1 MDLSQRE
8 AAARSRLDPMWFDY
22 LAGGAGEERTVAA
35 NREAWTD
42 HALRPHYLRDVRG
55 ASAATTVL
63 DAPTPAPL
71 IVAPTAMHRLF
82 HPDGELATAAGAAE
96 AGATYTVSMCAS
108 TALEDIAAVAP
119 GAPRWMQLYMQAD
132 RSITRECVERA
143 VAAGYSALV
152 LTVDSPVTAR
162 NLRNERNGFNVP
174 PGVTLPNIAPR
185 RNHDLDIWSIVG
197 AYDAAVTPDDIALV
211 SSWGGGLPVV
221 VKGLVRGDDARRA
234 VDAGA
239 AAVAVS
245 NHGGRQLDTCIATAR
260 ALPEVVDAV
269 AGDAEVYVD
278 GGVRSGIDIV
288 KALALGARAVM
299 VGRPVIWGLAT
310 DGAAGVHAV
319 LAELAADTVRTLAL
333 CGLTS
338 SLDVTRDLLD

>member
-22 LAGGAGEERTVAA
+22 LSGGAGEERTVAA
-35 NREAWTD
+35 NRDAWGEVV
-42 HALRPHYLRDVRG
+42 LRPHYLRDVRG
-55 ASAATTVL
+55 TNAATTLLGRPVA
-63 DAPTPAPL
+63 APVV
-71 IVAPTAMHRLF
+71 VAPTAMHRLF
-82 HPDGELATAAGAAE
+82 HPDGELATAAGAAH
-96 AGATYTVSMCAS
+96 AGVVYTVSMCAS
-108 TALEDIAAVAP
+108 TSITEIAAAAP
-119 GAPRWMQLYMQAD
+119 TGVRWMQLYMQAD
-132 RSITRECVERA
+132 RGITKACCELA
-143 VAAGYSALV
+143 AAAGVEALV

-174 PGVTLPNIAPR
+174 VGMTLPNIAPGR
-185 RNHDLDIWSIVG
+185 EDDLDIWAIVG
-197 AYDAAVTPDDIALV
+197 AYDAAVVPEDVALV
-211 SSWGGGLPVV
+211 SAWGGGLPVV

-239 AAVAVS
+239 AAIAVS

-269 AGDAEVYVD
+269 GDDAEVYVD
-278 GGVRSGIDIV
+278 GGVRAGIDVV

-319 LAELAADTVRTLAL
+319 LGELVADTARTLAL
-333 CGLTS
+333 CG
-338 SLDVTRDLLD
+338 VTHPDAVTEDLLA

>member
-1 MDLSQRE
+1 VDLSHRE

-22 LAGGAGEERTVAA
+22 LAGGAGEERAVAA
-35 NREAWTD
+35 NRDAWTSLS
-42 HALRPHYLRDVRG
+42 LRPSYLRDVRG
-55 ASAATTVL
+55 TSAATTL
-63 DAPTPAPL
+63 LGRGTAAP
-71 IVAPTAMHRLF
+71 IVVAPTAMHRLF
-82 HPDGELATAAGAAE
+82 HADGERATALGAAE
-96 AGATYTVSMCAS
+96 AGLTYAVSMCAT
-108 TALEDIAAVAP
+108 TALEELAAVAP

-132 RSITRECVERA
+132 RAITKECCERA
-143 VAAGYSALV
+143 AEAGYEALV

-174 PGVTLPNIAPR
+174 AWCTLPNIAPR
-185 RNHDLDIWSIVG
+185 REHDLDIWAIVG
-197 AYDAAVTPDDIALV
+197 AYDAAVTPDDIGLV
-211 SSWGGGLPVV
+211 SSWAGGLPVV

-278 GGVRSGIDIV
+278 GGIRSGVDVV

-299 VGRPVIWGLAT
+299 VGRPVLWGLAT
-310 DGAAGVHAV
+310 DGAAGVQAV

-333 CGLTS
+333 CGVTS
-338 SLDVTRDLLD
+338 PLDVTPDLVC

>member
-35 NREAWTD
+35 NREAWTEHD
-42 HALRPHYLRDVRG
+42 LRPHYLRDVRG
-55 ASAATTVL
+55 TSAATTLLGVPTA
-63 DAPTPAPL
+63 APVV
-71 IVAPTAMHRLF
+71 VAPTAMHRLF
-82 HPDGELATAAGAAE
+82 HPDGEVATATGAAE
-96 AGATYTVSMCAS
+96 AGLTYTVSMCAS
-108 TALEDIAAVAP
+108 TALEDLAVAAP
-119 GAPRWMQLYMQAD
+119 GGVRWMQLYMQAD
-132 RSITRECVERA
+132 RAITRECVERA
-143 VAAGYSALV
+143 AAAGYTALV

-185 RNHDLDIWSIVG
+185 RDHDLDIWSIVG

-211 SSWGGGLPVV
+211 SSWGGGLPVI

-239 AAVAVS
+239 AGIAVS

-278 GGVRSGIDIV
+278 GGIRSGIDVV

-319 LAELAADTVRTLAL
+319 LSELVADTTRTLAL
-333 CGLTS
+333 CGVTS
-338 SLDVTRDLLD
+338 SLDVTRDLLG

>member
-22 LAGGAGEERTVAA
+22 LAGGAGEERTVVA
-35 NREAWTD
+35 NREAW
-42 HALRPHYLRDVRG
+42 AEWSLRPHYLRDVRG
-55 ASAATTVL
+55 TSAATTLLGRPV
-63 DAPTPAPL
+63 ASPVV
-71 IVAPTAMHRLF
+71 VAPTAMHRLF
-82 HPDGELATAAGAAE
+82 HPDGELATARGAADAE
-96 AGATYTVSMCAS
+96 VVYTVSMCAS
-108 TALEDIAAVAP
+108 TSIEDVAAAAP
-119 GAPRWMQLYMQAD
+119 AGRRWMQLYMQAD
-132 RSITRECVERA
+132 RAITRECCERA
-143 VAAGYSALV
+143 AAAGVEALV

-185 RNHDLDIWSIVG
+185 RDHDLDIWAIVG
-197 AYDAAVTPDDIALV
+197 AYDAAVTPDDVALV
-211 SSWGGGLPVV
+211 SSWAGGLPVV

-269 AGDAEVYVD
+269 GADAEVYVD
-278 GGVRSGIDIV
+278 GGVRAGVDVV
-288 KALALGARAVM
+288 KALALGARAVL

-319 LAELAADTVRTLAL
+319 LSELTADVARTLAL
-333 CGLTS
+333 CGVTS
-338 SLDVTRDLLD
+338 PLDVTRDLLG